1 MPTIRVVR
9 KLVWVLPLFLVAT
22 LFGSHLAA
30 AGTADVSIEGHG
42 WGHGVGLSQYGA
54 KALGADGATYEQILH
69 RYFTGVSLVP
79 LAAAAPASFLVTEV
93 QPLWVGLLEGQ
104 SGVSFTVSEDSA
116 QLCFDDLDSCVVT
129 AVPGETYRFGY
140 DTPDRCFFQRKQRLG
155 GFARISPT
163 GSCDASVRP
172 VTSATKLFLPRKA
185 RSYSDGTLR
194 LRQSSTANG
203 IHVVFQIGLESY
215 LKGVAVAPDSWSGA
229 SLRAHVVTVR
239 STAAW
244 NALERGK
251 VEVLDPGRR
260 ADCHCNLYDSDPD
273 LVFRGATE
281 EDTHPNWIAAVD
293 STRSQ
298 VMRTTDGVALGM
310 YSSSSGG
317 VTENYA
323 DVFDETGHSHLR
335 SVNDSAAFADS
346 AGNPHDS
353 WGAGYDRAIIAGT
366 YGFSWVSD
374 IEVVNRNDSG
384 SARTIRISGIVDG
397 RPTTV
402 DVSAIDLRNALSLR
416 STTFDVSMTPL
427 FNDVPPDHP
436 FAGEVVGLVELGIT
450 TGCSTVNYCPNQF
463 VTRAEMAAFLVRA
476 LDLPAVGG
484 DPYRDDNG
492 HALEAEIASL
502 ASSGITS
509 GCLATAYCPDRSVT
523 RAEMAAFLVRGF
535 NIASATGRPFT
546 DVDGH
551 FFEAEIAS
559 LASSGITSG
568 CLTTSYC
575 PNRPVTRGE
584 MAAFL
589 IRAIDD

>member
-30 AGTADVSIEGHG
+30 AGTADVSIEGRG

-54 KALGADGATYEQILH
+54 KAMGADGATYEQILH

-79 LAAAAPASFLVTEV
+79 LAVAAPASFLVTEV
-93 QPLWVGLLEGQ
+93 QPLWVGLLEDQ

-155 GFARISPT
+155 GFARISST

-172 VTSATKLFLPRKA
+172 ASPATKMFLPRKA
-185 RSYSDGTLR
+185 RSYRDGTLR
-194 LRQSSTANG
+194 FRESSTVSR

-215 LKGVAVAPDSWSGA
+215 LMGVSVAPDSWSGA

-273 LVFRGATE
+273 SVFRGATE
-281 EDTHPNWIAAVD
+281 EDTHPNWIVAVD

-323 DVFDETGHSHLR
+323 DVFDEAGHSHLR

-384 SARTIRISGIVDG
+384 SARTIRISGIVGG